1 MIKLTLNDFLLKA
14 KEVHGNK
21 YDYSK
26 VIYKNN
32 KTKIVVTCLIHGDFE
47 IRPDCLLNGTGCP
60 ICGGTKKMTTEE
72 FIRKSNIVHNNF
84 FIYDKCVYKGSGEKV
99 IVKCPYHS
107 YFEVKANNH
116 LNGANCE
123 KCKKE
128 HIFHNITKLAKVN
141 RSTKKYDTKTFIE
154 KAKIVHG
161 NKFSYEKTF
170 YEKNSKKVIIT
181 CTYHGDFEITPNHL
195 LSGRGC
201 PKCSK
206 NYKMNTKEFIE
217 KLKLIHGEK
226 YDYSKVEY
234 RSTHKPVIINCP
246 KHGDFINSPANLLKG
261 QGCPFCGESKLEK
274 EINNIL
280 LKKEIIF
287 ERQKRFKWLRN
298 ENNLSLDFYLPDYNI
313 AIECQGIQHFNSVS
327 FFGGASFLEEPKKR
341 DDKKRILCKENGINL
356 LYYSDLNIDFPYEVI
371 TNINDLL
378 KEIEKYSTK
387 NLEK

>member
-72 FIRKSNIVHNNF
+72 FIIKSNIVHNNF

-99 IVKCPYHS
+99 IVKCPYHG

-116 LNGANCE
+116 LNGTNCR

-128 HIFHNITKLAKVN
+128 HIFHNITKLTKVN
-141 RSTKKYDTKTFIE
+141 GSTKKYDTNTFIE

-161 NKFSYEKTF
+161 NKFSYEKTS
-170 YEKNSKKVIIT
+170 YEKNSKKVIVT
-181 CTYHGDFEITPNHL
+181 CSYHGDFEITPNHL

-234 RSTHKPVIINCP
+234 KSTHKPVIINCS

-280 LKKEIIF
+280 LKEEIIF

-298 ENNLSLDFYLPDYNI
+298 DKNLSLDFYLPDYNI

-327 FFGGASFLEEPKKR
+327 FFGGASFLEETKKR

-378 KEIEKYSTK
+378 KEIQKYSTK